1 MKWLEKE
8 IRERGK
14 VVDDDILKVNSFLN
28 HQLDP
33 LLLDKMCLLWY
44 DHFNKK
50 EVTKILT
57 IEASGI
63 ALATLSSIRFNC
75 KAVYAKKGNTS
86 TLSDSYEAEIHSFTK
101 NVDTKIYVE
110 KDFLSKDDRILII
123 DDFLATG
130 SAIRG
135 LIDICKKSGATI
147 VGIATAIEK
156 GYQHGGD
163 NLRKE
168 GYDVYSLEIIDK
180 LDKNTNSIVFR
191 K

>member
-14 VVDDDILKVNSFLN
+14 VVNDDILKVNSFLN

-33 LLLDKMCLLWY
+33 KLLDKMCLLWY
-44 DHFNKK
+44 DHFNKND
-50 EVTKILT
+50 VTKILT

-63 ALATLSSIRFNC
+63 ALATLASLRFNT
-75 KAVYAKKGNTS
+75 KVVYAKKGESS
-86 TLSDSYEAEIHSFTK
+86 TLGEHYCATIHSFTK
-101 NVDTKIYVE
+101 GNDTNICVE
-110 KDFLSKDDRILII
+110 KTYLTSNDRVLIL

-135 LIDICKKSGATI
+135 LIDICKQAGATI
-147 VGIATAIEK
+147 VGIGTAIEK

-163 NLRKE
+163 SLREE
-168 GYDVYSLEIIDK
+168 GYDVYSLEIIEH
-180 LDKNTNSIVFR
+180 LDKDTNSITFR
-191 K
+191 